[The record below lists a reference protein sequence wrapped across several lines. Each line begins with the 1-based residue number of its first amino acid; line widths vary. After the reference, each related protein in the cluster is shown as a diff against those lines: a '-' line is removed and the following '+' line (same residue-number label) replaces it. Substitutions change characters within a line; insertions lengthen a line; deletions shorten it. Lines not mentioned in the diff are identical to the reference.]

1 MKIKN
6 AGTLNLILLCPLFMS
21 LLTGNLMLAIE
32 IAVICIL
39 LWIEVEE

>member
-6 AGTLNLILLCPLFMS
+6 AGMLNLILLCPLFMS

-32 IAVICIL
+32 ILVIGIL
-39 LWIEVEE
+39 LWIEIE